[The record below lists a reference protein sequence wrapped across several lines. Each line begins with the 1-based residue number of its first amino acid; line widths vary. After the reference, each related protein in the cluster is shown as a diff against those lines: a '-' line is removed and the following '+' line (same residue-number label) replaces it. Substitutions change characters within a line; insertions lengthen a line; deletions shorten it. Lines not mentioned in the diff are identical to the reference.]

1 MLSGLSLVMGKWAM
15 DDNFIYWMT
24 RKWATRWGLSA
35 NRLCNILKSFE
46 LLELETQRSDCIF
59 FCLSNEVGK
68 LSAPCLNTSSL
79 FMSCLAPLS
88 GWRGLSS
95 PSSPFPRSVAG
106 CAGCREFG
114 EWGRHDAKLQQP
126 GTASGTSLW
135 VLSCHWCVD
144 RNNRRH
150 FFGGGRIRDVFF
162 FWGGMQKAQFLA
174 IGDAIGDGP
183 GCGLWTAQRSLCGTH
198 ALGGSDAAGDLEKQ
212 GQCLKVAFKLDA
224 ETSIPLNTEH
234 HALKTHLGSFSCD
247 TKYMN
252 QAQSGSESETS
263 KLVFW

>member
-1 MLSGLSLVMGKWAM
+1 MGKWAM

-24 RKWATRWGLSA
+24 RKWATRWGSSA

-46 LLELETQRSDCIF
+46 LLALETQRSDCIF
-59 FCLSNEVGK
+59 FCLSNEVGNFQHHVWTHQVSSCHVSRRFQAGAAS
-68 LSAPCLNTSSL
+68 LRLHLRFRGPLPGVPGAASSASEGVTTPSCSSL
-79 FMSCLAPLS
+79 ALRAGTRFGFLAAIGALI
-88 GWRGLSS
+88 GTTEGTFLE
-95 PSSPFPRSVAG
+95 A
-106 CAGCREFG
+106 G
-114 EWGRHDAKLQQP
+114 EWE
-126 GTASGTSLW
+126 T
-135 VLSCHWCVD
+135 VLVLF
-144 RNNRRH
+144 
-150 FFGGGRIRDVFF
+150 FFGCKMLNSWRLV
-162 FWGGMQKAQFLA
+162 MPLVM
-174 IGDAIGDGP
+174 GP

-224 ETSIPLNTEH
+224 ETSIPLNAEH
-234 HALKTHLGSFSCD
+234 HALKNHLGSFSIFS